1 MSIRMETNN
10 IEKVQD
16 VVSVEVKLNLVKS
29 KIISV

>member
-1 MSIRMETNN
+1 METNN